1 MKNIFRLFVV
11 AATMIAIVAAVGCSK
26 ESDEP
31 TEPQPT
37 VNSVVID
44 FEGAAWS
51 ALNATTAGK
60 CYSAEIMT
68 EDYAFASNP
77 ATLSSKP
84 EYATESGYTYYAAGF
99 TLSSYNTADAATYG
113 SYEYDLYLYNPASRN
128 PTQGGGHNGSNN
140 FMVAYGTVGSLV
152 PEAPLGQPILYF
164 ADGVER
170 TIKSCYVASTSYF
183 VNVARNGNSFA
194 EPLGEGDVVKIY
206 ATGFD
211 KSGRQTGV
219 VEKVFARKGN
229 LTEQWSKW
237 DLSALGAV
245 VKVNFDVLGG
255 PETPYGMTTPK
266 YFAIDDISI
275 EWEQK

>member
-1 MKNIFRLFVV
+1 MKNIFRLFIV
-11 AATMIAIVAAVGCSK
+11 AATMTTMVAAVGCSK
-26 ESDEP
+26 DDEP
-31 TEPQPT
+31 NEPD
-37 VNSVVID
+37 VISVVID
-44 FEGAAWS
+44 FEGAAWN

-99 TLSSYNTADAATYG
+99 TLSSYNTADATAYG
-113 SYEYDLYLYNPASRN
+113 SYEYDLYLYNPASKN

-140 FMVAYGTVGSLV
+140 FLVAYGTVGSLV
-152 PEAPLGQPILYF
+152 PEAPLGQPILHF
-164 ADGVER
+164 ADGVAR

-194 EPLGEGDVVKIY
+194 EPLGDDDVVKIY

-219 VEKVFARKGN
+219 VEKIFARKGN
-229 LTEQWSKW
+229 LTEQWTKW
-237 DLSALGAV
+237 DLSALGEV

-266 YFAIDDISI
+266 YFAIDDITI